1 MYGINVGF
9 EIGKRA
15 LLAQQYALNLTG
27 HNIANVNT
35 PGFTRQQAI
44 IVSTE
49 PMRSAKGNF
58 GTGVEVTT
66 VRHLRAFF
74 LDEQFRRESQDLG
87 RWQTLAQSWSHIE
100 TIYMEP
106 SDTGFSA
113 LLDDF
118 WNSWQDLSANPD
130 DQAARVAIREQANL
144 VVNAFHHFAEQLKSF
159 QRAIDEDI
167 QNRVLNINNIAYQLS
182 ALNDSIT
189 TAELTGH
196 SANDLRDRRDYLVDE
211 LSRYVNVQVI
221 EQPTGAYSVL
231 IGSMVLVDRNEVCEL
246 ETVVEEQGVNIVH
259 KIQFKSSKI
268 QPDIIKGE
276 LAGLIEVRDEIIPER
291 LQELDALA
299 VSLVERLNQ
308 LHREGYGLDGVSGR
322 DFFDASTTG
331 AEDIKLD
338 DMIIQSEAY
347 IAASLNGEVGDNS
360 NALRIAALRTELTMR
375 GGTATFG
382 DYYNSLVGIVGIRTR
397 EAQNMAENQE
407 SLVFHIENN
416 RQAVEGVSLDEE
428 MTNLIKYQHAYEAA
442 ARVITTMDEALD
454 TIINGMGIVGR

>member
-1 MYGINVGF
+1 
-9 EIGKRA
+9 
-15 LLAQQYALNLTG
+15 
-27 HNIANVNT
+27 
-35 PGFTRQQAI
+35 
-44 IVSTE
+44 
-49 PMRSAKGNF
+49 
-58 GTGVEVTT
+58 
-66 VRHLRAFF
+66 
-74 LDEQFRRESQDLG
+74 
-87 RWQTLAQSWSHIE
+87 
-100 TIYMEP
+100 MEP

-113 LLDDF
+113 LMDNF

-130 DQAARVAIREQANL
+130 DQAARVAVREQANL
-144 VVNAFHHFAEQLKSF
+144 MVNAFHHFAEQLKSF
-159 QRAIDEDI
+159 QKALDEDI
-167 QNRVLNINNIAYQLS
+167 QKRVLDINNIAYQLA

-231 IGSMVLVDRNEVCEL
+231 IGSMVLVDRNEVIEL
-246 ETVVEEQGVNIVH
+246 ETVVEEQGVNVVH
-259 KIQFKSSKI
+259 NIRFKSSKI
-268 QPDIIKGE
+268 QPEINKGE
-276 LAGLIEVRDEIIPER
+276 LAGLIEVRDEIVPER
-291 LQELDALA
+291 FQELDELA
-299 VSLVERLNQ
+299 ISLVERLNQ

-338 DMIIQSEAY
+338 DMVIQSEGY
-347 IAASLNGEVGDNS
+347 IAASLNGEIGDNS
-360 NALRIAALRTELTMR
+360 NALRIAALRTDLTMR

-382 DYYNSLVGIVGIRTR
+382 DYYNSIVGIVGVRTR
-397 EAQNMAENQE
+397 EAQNIADNQE

-428 MTNLIKYQHAYEAA
+428 MANMIKYQHAYEAA
-442 ARVITTMDEALD
+442 ARVITTMDEVLD